1 MAKSKN
7 QKTLRSYLK
16 DISEIAGYLSQ
27 RGWAEANAGNI
38 SFNVTDL
45 IKKKIESKTTDV
57 EKLKKE
63 YLHLKNSYIWLTGA
77 GVRMRD
83 LAQDAENL
91 SLIVNILED
100 GISYSVLKVSELMK
114 IKRPLKKDLYPEIKP
129 TSELPTHLAIHNYLC
144 EKKMTEKIIL
154 HTHPTELIA
163 LTQIKKLKSAEKI
176 NKVLWGIHPEV
187 KIFLPE
193 GIGFVRYTLPGSE
206 RIAELTIKAFEN
218 HKVVL
223 WEKHGCIS
231 IAEDIIRAY
240 DLIEAITKSA
250 KIFFMCKSAGFIPE
264 CLREYQIKEL
274 SEKYLKAD
282 NQKKV

>member
-7 QKTLRSYLK
+7 RKTLRSHLK

-38 SFNVTDL
+38 SFNISDL
-45 IKKKIESKTTDV
+45 IRGKNESKTAEI
-57 EKLKKE
+57 EKFGKE
-63 YLHLKNSYIWLTGA
+63 YLHLRNSYIWLTGA

-83 LAQDAENL
+83 LASDAENL
-91 SLIVNILED
+91 SLIVNVLDD
-100 GISYSVLKVSELMK
+100 GISYKIYKVSEF
-114 IKRPLKKDLYPEIKP
+114 IKTKPQLKKDLYPDLKS

-144 EKKMTEKIIL
+144 ENRMTEKIIL

-163 LTQIKKLKSAEKI
+163 LTLIKKFKSAEKI

-206 RIAELTIKAFEN
+206 RIADFTIKAFEN

-231 IAEDIIRAY
+231 IAEDIIKAY
-240 DLIEAITKSA
+240 DLIDAITKSA
-250 KIFFMCKSAGFIPE
+250 KIFFMCKSAGFKPE
-264 CLREYQIKEL
+264 CISKEQVRELAENYIKV
-274 SEKYLKAD
+274 D
-282 NQKKV
+282 NRK